1 MARKRSDMSL
11 PIAISTMGGLL
22 STLAV
27 LFAGTVQGMRAW
39 ILLIRS
45 AMAFMLV
52 SGVLKLLTAGVLQ
65 AIRWKATRTDARH
78 SRADREEIEQV
89 SETITA
95 SADNL
100 ESVEK
105 GTS

>member
-11 PIAISTMGGLL
+11 PIAVSTMGGLL

-27 LFAGTVQGMRAW
+27 LFTGTLEGMRAW
-39 ILLIRS
+39 IVLIRS

-65 AIRWKATRTDARH
+65 AIRWTATNTN
-78 SRADREEIEQV
+78 SRPDRAAREEIEQV
-89 SETITA
+89 SQTITA

-100 ESVEK
+100 VSVEK
-105 GTS
+105 GAS